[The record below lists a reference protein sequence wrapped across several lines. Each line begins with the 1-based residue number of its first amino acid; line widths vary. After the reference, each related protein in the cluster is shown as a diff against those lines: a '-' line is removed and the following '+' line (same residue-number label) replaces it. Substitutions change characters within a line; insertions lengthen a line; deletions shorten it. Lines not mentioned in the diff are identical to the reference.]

1 MDNFFQEMAESFVNA
16 HRIVGQMAEETQQD
30 KTVIVQPQLGKDKQE
45 AEKIATDW
53 EYRKR
58 KQLFD
63 NLLKELS

>member
-1 MDNFFQEMAESFVNA
+1 MADSFVNA
-16 HRIVGQMAEETQQD
+16 HRIAGQMVEETQQD
-30 KTVIVQPQLGKDKQE
+30 KTVIVQPQLGKDEQE
-45 AEKIATDW
+45 AEKMATDW